1 MFQQQLI
8 AIVNDIE
15 IAPDLTISHPDY
27 QPSTLDPDLSTRYSQ
42 IPIELQTKF
51 LTTRVRN
58 YLHDLYFTGSLLP
71 IEVLAN
77 PDRTPPPAKNNL
89 VNGID
94 LDFFRQLDR
103 HNTSRGYL
111 DPGWQILA
119 ETAERETIV
128 CKDGLHLHVDRQRYV
143 PPEFHQ
149 SKIGE
154 LIPVFLPHNLVGV
167 DTYIMVG
174 NLGSPAP
181 RLTDAKSSPLVRV
194 YFNISPAG
202 AIAIAP
208 QLTAKL
214 NQLGVPFQLS
224 VLHNP
229 VEFYRHD
236 PTTLLLDRSSYLAI
250 YADLFTL
257 YRSHQA
263 DFAPTVP
270 IFTKQLAPGLGIAEE
285 PMTTDAFGIHR
296 CELVAEGLVSAFDRG
311 QSSTADRLDR
321 IATVWERAQID
332 RDRPY
337 LNPNATDDYDVY
349 TGVAG
354 LVYEA

>member
-1 MFQQQLI
+1 MPMFQQQLI

-15 IAPDLTISHPDY
+15 IAPDLAISHRDY
-27 QPSTLDPDLSTRYSQ
+27 PPSTLDPDLSTRYTQ
-42 IPIELQTKF
+42 VPIELQTKF
-51 LTTRVRN
+51 LTTRIRN

-71 IEVLAN
+71 IEVLAS

-103 HNTSRGYL
+103 LNTSRGYL
-111 DPGWQILA
+111 DPGWQIVA
-119 ETAERETIV
+119 ETADRELIV

-143 PPEFHQ
+143 PPEFHKSQ
-149 SKIGE
+149 IDE
-154 LIPVFLPHNLVGV
+154 LIPVFLPHNLIGV

-174 NLGSPAP
+174 NLGSPVP
-181 RLTDAKSSPLVRV
+181 NSSPLVRV

-202 AIAIAP
+202 AIEIAP
-208 QLTAKL
+208 QLTAQL
-214 NQLGVPFQLS
+214 NQLGVPFQLG

-229 VEFYRHD
+229 AEFYRYD
-236 PTTLLLDRSSYLAI
+236 PITLLLDRSSYLAI
-250 YADLFTL
+250 YPDLFTL

-270 IFTKQLAPGLGIAEE
+270 IFTKQLAPGLSIAEE
-285 PMTTDAFGIHR
+285 PITADAFGIHR
-296 CELVAEGLVSAFDRG
+296 CELVAEGLVSAFDRE

-321 IATVWERAQID
+321 IATVWERAQLD

-349 TGVAG
+349 PT
-354 LVYEA
+354 